1 MAVQPFRRFIWGWG
15 SADVC
20 FVLLY
25 VVTPQAL
32 RSSSRMQTV
41 SFKDAALTSQHMASH
56 RLWGEIPSNCGL
68 SLEVDAEDFEASF
81 QTIR

>member
-1 MAVQPFRRFIWGWG
+1 M
-15 SADVC
+15 
-20 FVLLY
+20 
-25 VVTPQAL
+25 
-32 RSSSRMQTV
+32 

>member
-1 MAVQPFRRFIWGWG
+1 M
-15 SADVC
+15 
-20 FVLLY
+20 
-25 VVTPQAL
+25 
-32 RSSSRMQTV
+32 
-41 SFKDAALTSQHMASH
+41 SFKDAALTSQHMVRSH

>member
-1 MAVQPFRRFIWGWG
+1 
-15 SADVC
+15 
-20 FVLLY
+20 
-25 VVTPQAL
+25 
-32 RSSSRMQTV
+32 MQTV